1 MRVSCVQMDMLP
13 AAPEQNFARAET
25 LVRRAAKT
33 EAPDVIVLPETWNT
47 GFAPG
52 KIGAEF
58 ADRDGER
65 TIGTFSALAKE
76 LGVQIVAGSVANRRG
91 QKLFNTSYVFDR
103 TGECLAVYDKT
114 HLFSPMGEDLYFAK
128 GASLARFSLDG
139 AQCAVIIC
147 YDLRFGELV
156 RTLALPGLDVLFV
169 VSQWP
174 EQRIKHLDVL
184 AEARAVEN
192 QMFVAL
198 CNSCGTAFETK
209 YGGNSALIDP
219 WGKVLARADSAE
231 TIVSADFDLT
241 ELEKIRA
248 SIPVFR
254 DRRPDLYELD

>member
-1 MRVSCVQMDMLP
+1 MDMLP
-13 AAPEQNFARAET
+13 AAPEQNFARAEA
-25 LVRRAAKT
+25 LVRRAAET
-33 EAPDVIVLPETWNT
+33 ESPDVIVLPETWNT

-52 KIGAEF
+52 IIGTEH
-58 ADRDGER
+58 ADEDGAR
-65 TIGTFSALAKE
+65 TIGTFSALANE
-76 LGVQIVAGSVANRRG
+76 LGVNIVAGSVANRRG
-91 QKLFNTSYVFDR
+91 EKLFNTSYVFGR

-114 HLFSPMGEDLYFAK
+114 HLFSPMGEDLYFEK
-128 GASLARFSLDG
+128 GASLARFSFDG

-147 YDLRFGELV
+147 YDLRFGELA

-174 EQRIKHLDVL
+174 EQRTAHLNVL

-198 CNSCGTAFETK
+198 CNSCGAAFGTK

-219 WGKVLARADSAE
+219 WGKVLARAGGGEA
-231 TIVSADFDLT
+231 IVSADFDLT